1 MAGRTCNEK
10 GTMSNAISLYADE
23 IRGALL
29 PPTLSSAENALKN
42 FGMNDHVVTNDY
54 KI

>member
-1 MAGRTCNEK
+1 MAGCTCNEK

-29 PPTLSSAENALKN
+29 PPTLSSAENAPKHVD
-42 FGMNDHVVTNDY
+42 MNDQVVTNDY